1 VPAAI
6 KDLLEAVNHGEP
18 GAVDRLFAALYEE
31 LRSLAHARLRR
42 QARITFLDTTALV
55 NECYLR
61 LQRMGSLALSDQAHF
76 LGYAAHA
83 MRSIVVDFVRRRQS
97 DRRGG
102 GTPREPLD
110 AEAGAP
116 ADRRE
121 EDILRVHDALV
132 ELAHIDARL
141 VRVVEMRYF
150 AGMKEEEVAAAL
162 GVSLRTVARDWEKA
176 RLFLA
181 ASLR

>member
-1 VPAAI
+1 VAALE
-6 KDLLEAVNHGEP
+6 DLLSAVNRGED
-18 GAVDRLFAALYEE
+18 GAIDRLFAALYEE
-31 LRSLAHARLRR
+31 LSSLAHSRLRR

-61 LQRMGSLALSDQAHF
+61 LQKVGSLTLADHAHF
-76 LGYAAHA
+76 LGYAAQA
-83 MRSIVVDFVRRRQS
+83 MRSIVVDFVRRRKS

-102 GTPREPLD
+102 GAPREELEPD
-110 AEAGAP
+110 AAAP
-116 ADRRE
+116 PDRRE
-121 EDILRVHDALV
+121 DDVLRVHEALL

-150 AGMKEEEVAAAL
+150 AGMKEEEVAQAL